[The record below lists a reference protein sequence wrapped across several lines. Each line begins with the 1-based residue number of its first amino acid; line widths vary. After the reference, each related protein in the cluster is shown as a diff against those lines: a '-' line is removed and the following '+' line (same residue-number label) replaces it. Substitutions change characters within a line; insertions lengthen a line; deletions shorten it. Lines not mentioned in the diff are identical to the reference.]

1 MKSKVARTDRLRHLV
16 QLRQI
21 EEESH
26 ASLLEA
32 STAQL
37 RQLAEA
43 LKQTRVREAA
53 GRSLVEKGIQ
63 TGETQDRLAGLA
75 EIASATR
82 VRSIVMGRKH
92 QEEENLEGI
101 RQRYIV
107 KRMETRQAETLLLA
121 AEENEAQEQQ
131 RRGQSALDEW
141 HRMVQRRQVGNRT
154 DMDRSNELRA
164 T

>member
-1 MKSKVARTDRLRHLV
+1 VARTDRLRHLI

-21 EEESH
+21 EEERQ
-26 ASLLEA
+26 ASVLEA

-37 RQLAEA
+37 RQLNEA
-43 LKQTRVREAA
+43 LKQTRIREAA
-53 GRSLVEKGIQ
+53 GRGLVEKSIQ

-82 VRSIVMGRKH
+82 ARNIVMRWKH
-92 QEEENLEGI
+92 QAEENLEGI
-101 RQRYIV
+101 RQHYIA
-107 KRMETRQAETLLLA
+107 KRIETRQAETLLRA
-121 AEENEAQEQQ
+121 ASESEAQEQQ

-141 HRMVQRRQVGNRT
+141 HRMVHRGPVGNRM
-154 DMDRSNELRA
+154 DMDQSNELRE